1 MSYATPVFLE
11 NSLKDPFLVGIILS
25 ISSFF
30 GIFFDFFVSKWF
42 GGKSYKFFIFWTLAI
57 AGFFPLSFLL
67 LPKISIAFVFSMI
80 VWSAYYEMR
89 GYSKYNFVHNFA
101 ETKNHI
107 KAFSITNTAQW
118 LAYMLGPL
126 LAVYLIG
133 KSDNIALQ
141 ACLIIIAIAVWI
153 YFVFSRV
160 ASKPGRKLQSEYKNK
175 SAKAELKIFSLLFK
189 TTAPLVAFNIVLV
202 LLDVTFWSTG
212 ILFAEELRKGSQAGG
227 FFMTTYGL
235 PALFVGLIAPKL
247 PKRFGK
253 KRISYALGILAG
265 ISLTLIGTFSNVLVI
280 LTATFIAAVFSSIV
294 FILMDSVFE
303 DYVARLKTE
312 GNDIVSVNQ
321 IATNFAYAVG
331 PIMLGYI
338 SKEFNYGAT
347 FIFSGVL
354 LVVISII
361 AFVFTPRKIKM
372 PHRIINSILDTN

>member
-1 MSYATPVFLE
+1 MV
-11 NSLKDPFLVGIILS
+11 
-25 ISSFF
+25 
-30 GIFFDFFVSKWF
+30 
-42 GGKSYKFFIFWTLAI
+42 
-57 AGFFPLSFLL
+57 
-67 LPKISIAFVFSMI
+67 

-160 ASKPGRKLQSEYKNK
+160 ASKPGRKLQNEYKNK

-227 FFMTTYGL
+227 FFMTIYGL